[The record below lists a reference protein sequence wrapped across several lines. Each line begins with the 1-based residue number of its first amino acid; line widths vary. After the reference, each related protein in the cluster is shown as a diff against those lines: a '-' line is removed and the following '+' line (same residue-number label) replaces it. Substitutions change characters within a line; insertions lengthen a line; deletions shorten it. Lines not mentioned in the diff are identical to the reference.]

1 MAKQTEQKTLAEL
14 VAGGME
20 PMVAAASMGIA
31 PEAAKTIVKSPLFQ
45 ALVEKNQTSKALT
58 LVQDLVDQETEASIR
73 ILAQLR
79 DDPKTPAAARIAAC
93 KEIISRSS
101 KLRQEGP
108 KEAAGITIVIEGD
121 AAVRLD
127 KMAAYIDTMPAVPS
141 ALEVVGRVEREKLVG
156 PKD

>member
-45 ALVEKNQTSKALT
+45 ALVEKNQTGKALT

-73 ILAQLR
+73 ILSTLR
-79 DDPKTPAAARIAAC
+79 VRHTRPLAADIPVIRYLADP
-93 KEIISRSS
+93 RS
-101 KLRQEGP
+101 
-108 KEAAGITIVIEGD
+108 
-121 AAVRLD
+121 
-127 KMAAYIDTMPAVPS
+127 VPNRK
-141 ALEVVGRVEREKLVG
+141 G
-156 PKD
+156 